1 MEFRRQKISG
11 FVFLLLAVMLGM
23 QPCWGALKV
32 GDAAPA
38 LKVGKWLQGDAVK
51 EFEGD
56 KVYIVEFWATW
67 CGPCKASIPH
77 INEIHERLKDKGLVV
92 IGQNVWEN
100 DDTAVEPFVK
110 SMADKMTYRV
120 ASDDKSDG
128 GKGKMA
134 ESWLI
139 AAEQNGIPCA
149 FIVNK
154 QGRIVSI
161 GHPMS
166 IKEELL
172 DSLLAEPSTKPQAVA
187 PVRPRDTAT
196 APSAKAQELARRA
209 ATEIRAGEW
218 DKAETSVTELQEN
231 LTENFRSIG
240 GLLNLDLLL
249 GRKQNEDALQLAKLL
264 CEDFKDN
271 PAVRVA
277 VATRLVRQV
286 APAAALQAAAGKI
299 ATPVSATAGDAQAD
313 ALATLARIAFQQ
325 GDHPRAVEI
334 QTKAVAVAPKKDV
347 ARQQAVL
354 DAYQN
359 NRLPAAE

>member
-1 MEFRRQKISG
+1 MK
-11 FVFLLLAVMLGM
+11 A
-23 QPCWGALKV
+23 
-32 GDAAPA
+32 
-38 LKVGKWLQGDAVK
+38 
-51 EFEGD
+51 FEGD
-56 KVYIVEFWATW
+56 KVYVVEFWATW

-77 INEIHERLKDKGLVV
+77 INELHERFKDKGLVV
-92 IGQNVWEN
+92 IGQNVWE
-100 DDTAVEPFVK
+100 DDDSLVEPFVK

-120 ASDDKSDG
+120 TSDDKADG

-149 FIVNK
+149 FIINK

-172 DSLLAEPSTKPQAVA
+172 ESLLAEPSTA
-187 PVRPRDTAT
+187 PKAATPARPRDSTT

-209 ATEIRAGEW
+209 DAEIRAGEW
-218 DKAETSVTELQEN
+218 DKAEASVAELEEN
-231 LTENFRSIG
+231 LTESFRAIG

-249 GRKQNEDALQLAKLL
+249 ARNQNEDALQLAKLL
-264 CEDFKDN
+264 GEDFRDN
-271 PAVRVA
+271 PVVRIA
-277 VATRLVRQV
+277 VAARLVRQ
-286 APAAALQAAAGKI
+286 AAPPAALLAASAKI
-299 ATPVSATAGDAQAD
+299 ATPVSTTAGDAQAA

-334 QTKAVAVAPKKDV
+334 QTKAVAVAPQKDK
-347 ARQQAVL
+347 ARHQTVL

-359 NRLPAAE
+359 NQLPAGEGNDKTR